1 MQNLKLNQNQNQ
13 KIIDKNGLQ
22 IIKVNKNK
30 FKILFDITN
39 TNIILPMIINFEMI
53 QLIYKLNPN
62 IFESVE
68 LVNNDAN
75 NDENCSNGEIIIH
88 SLLKDLFGDLG
99 LPQFYS
105 SIIVTK
111 KSDNETNLITFT
123 CKSFDNKEQQFLYPD
138 DVELLPIND
147 IKIICQ
153 IVNNHYVKVFCDVNL
168 EDNHIFPQFAE
179 KIIGNLIY
187 NIFIKVKQ
195 FIENIT
201 F

>member
-1 MQNLKLNQNQNQ
+1 MQTQNQNQ

-22 IIKVNKNK
+22 IIKVNKNN

-39 TNIILPMIINFEMI
+39 TNIILPKIINFE
-53 QLIYKLNPN
+53 LIKLVYKLNPN

-68 LVNNDAN
+68 TSNNAN
-75 NDENCSNGEIIIH
+75 NNENEIIIH
-88 SLLKDLFGDLG
+88 TLLKDLFGDLG

-111 KSDNETNLITFT
+111 NSDNETNLITFT
-123 CKSFDNKEQQFLYPD
+123 CKLFDNKDKQFLYPD
-138 DVELLPIND
+138 DAVVLPIND

-153 IVNNHYVKVFCDVNL
+153 LVNNHHVKIFCDVNL
-168 EDNHIFPQFAE
+168 EDNHIIPQFAE

>member
-1 MQNLKLNQNQNQ
+1 MQTLKLNQNQNQ

-22 IIKVNKNK
+22 IIKVNNNN
-30 FKILFDITN
+30 FKILFDVN
-39 TNIILPMIINFEMI
+39 NVNIILPKIINFEMI
-53 QLIYKLNPN
+53 QLVYKLNPN

-68 LVNNDAN
+68 LVNNDE
-75 NDENCSNGEIIIH
+75 NDKNEIIIH

-123 CKSFDNKEQQFLYPD
+123 CKAFDNKDKQFLYPD
-138 DVELLPIND
+138 DVTILPIND

-168 EDNHIFPQFAE
+168 EDNHIIPQFAE

>member
-1 MQNLKLNQNQNQ
+1 MQTQNQ

-22 IIKVNKNK
+22 IIKVNKNN
-30 FKILFDITN
+30 FKILFDISN

-53 QLIYKLNPN
+53 QLVYKLNPN

-75 NDENCSNGEIIIH
+75 NNKNGNNGNNGNNEIIIH

-111 KSDNETNLITFT
+111 NSDNETNLITFT
-123 CKSFDNKEQQFLYPD
+123 CKAFDNKEQQYLYPD
-138 DVELLPIND
+138 DAVILPIND

-153 IVNNHYVKVFCDVNL
+153 IVNNHYVKIFCNVNL
-168 EDNHIFPQFAE
+168 DDNHIFPQFAE

>member
-1 MQNLKLNQNQNQ
+1 MQNQ

-22 IIKVNKNK
+22 IIKVNKNN
-30 FKILFDITN
+30 FKILFEINN
-39 TNIILPMIINFEMI
+39 THIILPKIINFE
-53 QLIYKLNPN
+53 LIKLVYKLNPN

-75 NDENCSNGEIIIH
+75 NDANDENEIIIH

-111 KSDNETNLITFT
+111 KSDYETNLITFT
-123 CKSFDNKEQQFLYPD
+123 CKAFDNKDKQYLYPD
-138 DVELLPIND
+138 DVTILPIND

-153 IVNNHYVKVFCDVNL
+153 IVNNHYVKIFCDVNL
-168 EDNHIFPQFAE
+168 EDNHIIPQFAE

>member
-1 MQNLKLNQNQNQ
+1 MQNQNQNQNQ

-22 IIKVNKNK
+22 IIKINKNN
-30 FKILFDITN
+30 FKILFDVN
-39 TNIILPMIINFEMI
+39 NVNIILPKIINFE
-53 QLIYKLNPN
+53 LIKLVYKLNPN

-68 LVNNDAN
+68 TSNNGN
-75 NDENCSNGEIIIH
+75 NDENEMVIYF
-88 SLLKDLFGDLG
+88 LLKDIFGDLG

-111 KSDNETNLITFT
+111 NSDNETNLITFT
-123 CKSFDNKEQQFLYPD
+123 CKTLDHKCKQILYPYN
-138 DVELLPIND
+138 VELLPINN
-147 IKIICQ
+147 ITIICQ
-153 IVNNHYVKVFCDVNL
+153 VVNNHYIKVFCDINL
-168 EDNHIFPQFAE
+168 VDNHIFPQFAE

>member
-1 MQNLKLNQNQNQ
+1 MQNLKLNQ

-22 IIKVNKNK
+22 IIKINKNK
-30 FKILFDITN
+30 FKMLFDIN
-39 TNIILPMIINFEMI
+39 NVNIILPKIINFE
-53 QLIYKLNPN
+53 LIKLVYKLNPN

-68 LVNNDAN
+68 TSNNDKNGN
-75 NDENCSNGEIIIH
+75 NDENEIIIH

-105 SIIVTK
+105 SIFVTK
-111 KSDNETNLITFT
+111 NSDNETNLITFT
-123 CKSFDNKEQQFLYPD
+123 CKSFDNKEKQFLYPD
-138 DVELLPIND
+138 DAVVLPIND

-153 IVNNHYVKVFCDVNL
+153 VVNNHYVKIFCDVNL
-168 EDNHIFPQFAE
+168 EDNHIIPQFAE

>member
-1 MQNLKLNQNQNQ
+1 MQGHNQ

-22 IIKVNKNK
+22 IIKVNKNI
-30 FKILFDITN
+30 FKILFDINN
-39 TNIILPMIINFEMI
+39 THIILPKIINFE
-53 QLIYKLNPN
+53 LIKLVYKLNPN

-75 NDENCSNGEIIIH
+75 NDKNGNNDENEIIIH

-123 CKSFDNKEQQFLYPD
+123 CKAFDNKEQQYLYPD
-138 DVELLPIND
+138 DVTILPIND

-168 EDNHIFPQFAE
+168 EDNHIIPQFAE

>member
-1 MQNLKLNQNQNQ
+1 MQNQ
-13 KIIDKNGLQ
+13 KLIDKNGLQ
-22 IIKVNKNK
+22 IIKVNNNN
-30 FKILFDITN
+30 FKILFDINN
-39 TNIILPMIINFEMI
+39 TNIILPKIINFEMI
-53 QLIYKLNPN
+53 KLVYKLNPN

-68 LVNNDAN
+68 LVNNN
-75 NDENCSNGEIIIH
+75 ENEIIVH
-88 SLLKDLFGDLG
+88 TLLKDLFGDLG

-111 KSDNETNLITFT
+111 NSDNETNLITFT
-123 CKSFDNKEQQFLYPD
+123 GKTFDNKCNQFLYPD
-138 DVELLPIND
+138 DVVVLPIND

-153 IVNNHYVKVFCDVNL
+153 IVNNHYVKIFCDINL

-179 KIIGNLIY
+179 KIIVNLIY

>member
-1 MQNLKLNQNQNQ
+1 MQTLKLNQNQNQ

-22 IIKVNKNK
+22 IIKVNNNN
-30 FKILFDITN
+30 FKILFDVN
-39 TNIILPMIINFEMI
+39 NVNIILPKIINFEMI
-53 QLIYKLNPN
+53 QLVYKLNPN

-68 LVNNDAN
+68 LVNNDE
-75 NDENCSNGEIIIH
+75 NDKNEIIIH

-123 CKSFDNKEQQFLYPD
+123 CKAFDNKDKQFLYPD
-138 DVELLPIND
+138 DVTILPIND

-168 EDNHIFPQFAE
+168 EDNHIIPQFAE

-195 FIENIT
+195 FIENLRV
-201 F
+201 